1 MNLQPLKIPSGWT
14 VEWNL
19 LTETDPT
26 TETIHEFTG
35 SSLLLINSSTRLKAI
50 DVSWRPEANLNGA
63 YQLQV
68 ICMLPNF
75 NKKTNTMEYSGLWE
89 TPELEFTTKN
99 RLELVK
105 KINQLLLTLKPYKDS
120 RILLKPGVV
129 DEVNESIRQELLLG
143 LTSNVVI
150 KVIESNHKILQDLL
164 LDHQA
169 ITKAVVENLAKNGI
183 TKGVKN
189 KAKQLLNS
197 KRFKQL

>member
-75 NKKTNTMEYSGLWE
+75 NEKTNTMEYSGLWD
-89 TPELEFTTKN
+89 TSELEFTTKN

-143 LTSNVVI
+143 LTSYVVI

-197 KRFKQL
+197 KRFK

>member
-75 NKKTNTMEYSGLWE
+75 NEKTNTMEYSGLWD

>member
-1 MNLQPLKIPSGWT
+1 
-14 VEWNL
+14 
-19 LTETDPT
+19 
-26 TETIHEFTG
+26 
-35 SSLLLINSSTRLKAI
+35 
-50 DVSWRPEANLNGA
+50 
-63 YQLQV
+63 
-68 ICMLPNF
+68 MLF
-75 NKKTNTMEYSGLWE
+75 RS
-89 TPELEFTTKN
+89 
-99 RLELVK
+99 
-105 KINQLLLTLKPYKDS
+105 QLLLTLKPYKDS